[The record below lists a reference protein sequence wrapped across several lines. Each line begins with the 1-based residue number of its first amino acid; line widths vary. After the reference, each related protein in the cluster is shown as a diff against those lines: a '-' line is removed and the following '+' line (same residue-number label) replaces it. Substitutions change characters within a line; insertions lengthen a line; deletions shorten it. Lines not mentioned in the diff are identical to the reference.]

1 MLYYQILVASILR
14 LKNLRHPIICQCHSS
29 SQFKDF
35 FANYLEPQSHL
46 MILIFKEIQFT
57 VTVNHNGNIGFGL
70 TNQEDL
76 DQAEQVI
83 MGVTGQNSGFLQ
95 NADGSRSMYKLISA
109 KRVNSQVQRLTFTRP
124 LKPLNCDFELTS
136 STIRLLWSRYEGPIS
151 QTNLQG
157 ADLNSL
163 NNKCFQKGK
172 NRVTHDLRFRLIFLN
187 PRKVPELSI
196 RVSVQLIS
204 STMSQFLMRHL
215 VMMTTLTAKIL
226 P

>member
-1 MLYYQILVASILR
+1 MLYYQVLLAPSLR
-14 LKNLRHPIICQCHSS
+14 LKKLRHPIIFQCHSG

-35 FANYLEPQSHL
+35 FGNYLEPHL
-46 MILIFKEIQFT
+46 MIFIFQEIQFT

-83 MGVTGQNSGFLQ
+83 MGVTGQNTGFLQ

-157 ADLNSL
+157 MDFN
-163 NNKCFQKGK
+163 
-172 NRVTHDLRFRLIFLN
+172 
-187 PRKVPELSI
+187 
-196 RVSVQLIS
+196 
-204 STMSQFLMRHL
+204 
-215 VMMTTLTAKIL
+215 
-226 P
+226 